1 MQHFAETSFHDP
13 RINSLS
19 NYPLPIT
26 DMNDNF
32 PPEFFKRITEAF
44 TEAGSANINALQQ
57 VRDVQFVMGSL
68 LQHEAKRLEKKLG
81 TENLRVQQVKAS
93 LKQNQAI
100 ARDLEVE
107 LEIAKIRVPEVDP
120 KDSLIHGRV
129 VDDNRRGW
137 SGLTVYLANSQG
149 NIVRALGNA
158 KTQESGYYA
167 LIVKAEVLKRVA
179 ESIKEGVFVV
189 ICNPKGELIYRQKDP
204 LMLVGGDRYLLDD
217 IVLRRSD
224 LTPPP
229 CQTPTVCNLEDSNSP
244 STSDTDAEFSPDV
257 WVARGRVV
265 DEQGQG
271 LGGLVVSLCDRDLIF
286 GDRLGTTATNAN
298 GEFVITYRTEDFQD
312 LFETAPDLY
321 IKIMDGQ
328 GNLLYSSENAVRCE
342 AGRVE
347 IFNITIRRNS

>member
-1 MQHFAETSFHDP
+1 
-13 RINSLS
+13 
-19 NYPLPIT
+19 
-26 DMNDNF
+26 MNEKF
-32 PPEFFKRITEAF
+32 PPEAMKRILEAF
-44 TEAGSANINALQQ
+44 TEAGSAHINALQQ

-81 TENLRVQQVKAS
+81 KENLRVQQVKAS

-149 NIVRALGNA
+149 KIVRALGNA
-158 KTQESGYYA
+158 QTQESGYYA

-189 ICNPKGELIYRQKDP
+189 IGNPKGELIYRQKEP

-217 IVLRRSD
+217 IVLKRSD

-229 CQTPTVCNLEDSNSP
+229 CEIPSVANPEGSNSRP
-244 STSDTDAEFSPDV
+244 TSRSTSATVAELSPDV

-265 DEQGQG
+265 DEEGQG
-271 LGGLVVSLCDRDLIF
+271 LGGLVVSLGDRDLIF
-286 GDRLGTTATNAN
+286 DDRLGTTQTDAN
-298 GEFVITYRTEDFQD
+298 GEFVISYRTEDFQD

-321 IKIMDGQ
+321 IKVMDSQ

-347 IFNITIRRNS
+347 VFNITLSSRVNNTD

>member
-1 MQHFAETSFHDP
+1 MQHFAQRVNDLPH
-13 RINSLS
+13 
-19 NYPLPIT
+19 YQLPIT

-32 PPEFFKRITEAF
+32 PPEILKRINEAF

-57 VRDVQFVMGSL
+57 VRDVQFALGSL

-81 TENLRVQQVKAS
+81 QENLRVQQVKVS

-149 NIVRALGNA
+149 RIIRILGNA
-158 KTQESGYYA
+158 QTQESGYYA
-167 LIVKAEVLKRVA
+167 LIVTSEVLKRAA
-179 ESIKEGVFVV
+179 ESIREGVFVV
-189 ICNPKGELIYRQKDP
+189 ICNSKGELIYRQKDP

-217 IVLRRSD
+217 IVLKRSD

-229 CQTPTVCNLEDSNSP
+229 CQTPSVSNAGDSN
-244 STSDTDAEFSPDV
+244 
-257 WVARGRVV
+257 
-265 DEQGQG
+265 
-271 LGGLVVSLCDRDLIF
+271 
-286 GDRLGTTATNAN
+286 
-298 GEFVITYRTEDFQD
+298 DFR
-312 LFETAPDLY
+312 F
-321 IKIMDGQ
+321 
-328 GNLLYSSENAVRCE
+328 
-342 AGRVE
+342 
-347 IFNITIRRNS
+347 